1 MVNLTQEK
9 NFMKPIANHEQRYSI
24 TRQGEVINLANNTA
38 LTPIKNPNGY
48 LKVGL
53 ADGKGGHTQLSIHV
67 LVAKHFLPNPYD
79 HKQVNHID
87 GNKENN
93 HVSNLEWVSASQNI
107 QHALETGLRPGYMS
121 ADDKEMYLKRVLAG
135 EQVKDIA
142 AAINRRPET
151 LHKMLRNTATR
162 LGLDSQWET
171 QMKEN
176 RRVAAIQ
183 NLKSQNA

>member
-1 MVNLTQEK
+1 MN
-9 NFMKPIANHEQRYSI
+9 PIANHEQRYSI

-53 ADGKGGHTQLSIHV
+53 ADGKGGHTQLSIHA
-67 LVAKHFLPNPYD
+67 LVARHFLPNPYD

-93 HVSNLEWVSASQNI
+93 HMSNLEWVSASQNI

-151 LHKMLRNTATR
+151 LHKMLRDTASRTGVR
-162 LGLDSQWET
+162 DQWNAI
-171 QMKEN
+171 MKEN
-176 RRVAAIQ
+176 RKNAGIR
-183 NLKSQNA
+183 NLTKINY

>member
-1 MVNLTQEK
+1 
-9 NFMKPIANHEQRYSI
+9 MKPIANFENRYSI
-24 TRQGEVINLANNTA
+24 TRQGEVINLATNTA

-67 LVAKHFLPNPYD
+67 LVAKHFLPNPYA

-93 HVSNLEWVSASQNI
+93 HMSNLEWCSASRNI
-107 QHALETGLRPGYMS
+107 NHALETGLRPGYMS
-121 ADDKEMYLKRVLAG
+121 ADDKEKYLQRVLAG

-151 LHKMLRNTATR
+151 LHKMLRTTATR
-162 LGLDSQWET
+162 LGLAAEWES

-183 NLKSQNA
+183 NLRA

>member
-1 MVNLTQEK
+1 
-9 NFMKPIANHEQRYSI
+9 MKPIANHEQRYSI

-93 HVSNLEWVSASQNI
+93 HMSNLEWVSASQNI

-121 ADDKEMYLKRVLAG
+121 ADDKEMYLKRVFAG

-151 LHKMLRNTATR
+151 LHKMLRTTATR